1 MTGLT
6 NPVLLPHQL
15 GMGLPIT
22 GIPLPLLLPQ
32 LLSTALS
39 ISSLFLPRL
48 LWTALSISS
57 LGLPHLLPMGL
68 PISLLTRQDPFP
80 IGFIVPPVFLP
91 YALEVLLS
99 VTPVGLRPLGSMR
112 FPVALVG
119 LRSIVIRP
127 QGSTRCLA
135 GLLGCRRGCRG
146 CRRPGSW
153 PRSGRWWWWFVILT
167 FAVPDGGSAGAQL
180 SLGRPEAQGAMREPV
195 AVVSCCCCCCCFPLG
210 SLGPFEYS
218 NAFSPLVGDC
228 AGTQFSCGTH
238 RETGAV
244 PVEGWQAF

>member
-1 MTGLT
+1 
-6 NPVLLPHQL
+6 
-15 GMGLPIT
+15 MGLPIT

-32 LLSTALS
+32 LLSMTLS

-91 YALEVLLS
+91 YALEVLLP

-127 QGSTRCLA
+127 RGSTRCLA
-135 GLLGCRRGCRG
+135 GLLGCRR
-146 CRRPGSW
+146 PGSW
-153 PRSGRWWWWFVILT
+153 PRSGRWSFVILT
-167 FAVPDGGSAGAQL
+167 FVVPDGGSAGAQL

-195 AVVSCCCCCCCFPLG
+195 AVVSCCCCCPLG

-238 RETGAV
+238 QETGAV
-244 PVEGWQAF
+244 PVEGWLGV

>member
-1 MTGLT
+1 
-6 NPVLLPHQL
+6 
-15 GMGLPIT
+15 MGLPIT
-22 GIPLPLLLPQ
+22 GITLPLLLPQ

-135 GLLGCRRGCRG
+135 ALLGCRRG

-153 PRSGRWWWWFVILT
+153 PRSGRWSFVILT
-167 FAVPDGGSAGAQL
+167 FVVPDGGSAGAQL
-180 SLGRPEAQGAMREPV
+180 SLGRPEAQGAMRGLV
-195 AVVSCCCCCCCFPLG
+195 AVVSCCCCFPLG

-238 RETGAV
+238 RERVAV

>member
-1 MTGLT
+1 
-6 NPVLLPHQL
+6 
-15 GMGLPIT
+15 MGLPIT

-119 LRSIVIRP
+119 LRSIVIHP
-127 QGSTRCLA
+127 QGSPRCLA
-135 GLLGCRRGCRG
+135 ALLGCRRRRRRRR
-146 CRRPGSW
+146 RRPGSW
-153 PRSGRWWWWFVILT
+153 PRSGRWSFVILT
-167 FAVPDGGSAGAQL
+167 FVVPDGGSAGAQL

-195 AVVSCCCCCCCFPLG
+195 AVVSCCCCCCLPLG
-210 SLGPFEYS
+210 SFEYS

-238 RETGAV
+238 QETGAV
-244 PVEGWQAF
+244 PVEGWQAV